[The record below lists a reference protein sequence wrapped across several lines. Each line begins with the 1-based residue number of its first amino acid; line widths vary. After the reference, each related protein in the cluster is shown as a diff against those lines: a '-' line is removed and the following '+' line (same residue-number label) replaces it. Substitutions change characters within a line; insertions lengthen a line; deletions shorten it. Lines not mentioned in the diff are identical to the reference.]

1 MANAAILAQ
10 DRLATNFSQPT
21 AQFVETV
28 ALQGL
33 QGVLTLTDFV
43 LAARGAKEFV
53 DPELI
58 DKCGLNLWCLF
69 D

>member
-43 LAARGAKEFV
+43 LAARGARNSST
-53 DPELI
+53 
-58 DKCGLNLWCLF
+58 LN
-69 D
+69 